1 MYAWLRGNNLQA
13 SCCGTSCY
21 LALGCVVLL
30 GCSTHNEGQSQEE
43 SNLKP
48 LAIFYGQYTGEH
60 QGQGP
65 ASEAEFKKYVESLNS
80 EALSSFGITDPSSI
94 FISSRDKKPYV
105 IIYGAGGGIPD
116 GTGGDAG
123 LAGGPV
129 IAYEQEGVGGKRF
142 IATSLGM
149 IEEVDEARFKQ
160 LVPNSP

>member
-1 MYAWLRGNNLQA
+1 MHAWLRGNNLQA
-13 SCCGTSCY
+13 SCWGASFY
-21 LALGCVVLL
+21 LALGCVLLL
-30 GCSTHNEGQSQEE
+30 GCSAHDEGQSTEE
-43 SNLKP
+43 SNLKS

-105 IIYGAGGGIPD
+105 VIYGAGGGIPD
-116 GTGGDAG
+116 GTGGDA
-123 LAGGPV
+123 GPV